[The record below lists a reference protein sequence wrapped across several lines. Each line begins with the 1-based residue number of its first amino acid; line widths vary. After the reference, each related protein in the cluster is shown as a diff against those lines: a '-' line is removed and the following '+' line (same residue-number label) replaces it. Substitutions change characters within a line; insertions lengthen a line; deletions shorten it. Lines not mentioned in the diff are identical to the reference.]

1 MQHLGTNIDSP
12 GPCWGKEEQTAFM
25 HVPLIIGTV
34 MSHNYEIPTSMDNL
48 VSCAQA
54 YANGSMSSASSG

>member
-1 MQHLGTNIDSP
+1 MQHLGTNIGSP
-12 GPCWGKEEQTAFM
+12 GPCWGKEEKNAFV

-34 MSHNYEIPTSMDNL
+34 MSHSFEIPTSMDNL

-54 YANGSMSSASSG
+54 YGNGSMSSSPSG